1 MEGERRLLTI
11 LFCDVAGSTAL
22 AEQLDPEEWAE
33 IMSSAFR
40 YLIEPVLRY
49 EGTLSRLMGDAILA
63 YFGAP
68 AAHEDD
74 PQRAVLAALDIH
86 SGLESFR
93 REIAQD
99 YGLDFNVRTGI
110 HTGPVVMLEVGAG
123 EAAEYTAMGDAV
135 NLAARIEQ
143 SADPG
148 TIRISEDTHRL
159 IAPLFECEPLG
170 TVEVKG
176 KREPVPVYRVL
187 GRKDPASRRGPG
199 CELSPFT
206 GRQAELQRL
215 QEALDRL
222 LRTGQGGLVFIRG
235 EAGLGKSRLIE
246 ELRQR
251 ITEAAGPEEPG
262 AAPQVA
268 WVESR
273 AVSYDTQR
281 PYGLFLHLLRQ
292 ACGVDQN
299 DPPEVMQSK
308 IMQAIDQNSSAQ
320 DEDHRRH
327 MRRAVEM
334 LLLSANQRTSQDPV
348 LEGEALKREI
358 FSVVQQSVRMSASQ
372 HALVLVIEDMHW
384 LDPASTGL
392 LEELFLLAE
401 ELPILYL
408 CALRPLYVS
417 PGWHALEYARR
428 RCARMLQ
435 EIELQPLPAGE
446 TQALLDSLVQDSE
459 ISPGLRKALLQR
471 AEGNPLFL
479 EELVRE
485 YSLDSGGSSGLRSL
499 PDNLHT
505 LLTSRIDRLEPAA
518 RRLLQLAAVA
528 GRTFHPDLLARVS
541 DDPGP
546 VPAILEELQNLG
558 LLRRAEEAGP
568 GKLAFQHELLRE
580 AAYESILHRQR
591 RSDHLRV
598 GEALES
604 MPGPPVKDIA
614 HRLAHHFLEGGD
626 DERALKYAVLAG
638 ENAARLF
645 VVSEAS
651 SFFARAIEVARRMP
665 AEKVSEAQL
674 RELYQQRGRALELD
688 GQFDAA
694 MENYRELESLARQR
708 SSLSLELA
716 ALTSQAI
723 VHVIPS
729 VQFDPW
735 RSQEIAARIQD
746 LLQQVHDP
754 ALEARALW
762 TLGLLESRI
771 GLNNERA
778 LEYGQQAEAIARRH
792 DLKEQLAYTLHDLSR
807 TYMEVGRIEDAWE
820 AHEESKAL
828 WRELG
833 NLPMLADSLGTG
845 AQGLYLMGR
854 YQPGIELSE
863 EGIRV
868 SRQAA
873 SLWGE
878 AYCLMGLGHIYLET
892 GEIEKSLQALD
903 RAQKLGEQANFLAPV
918 FSARVLL
925 AWVYAQLGDP
935 MRGLEIME
943 QVRRDSRTRVADAG
957 YISAVN
963 SVLYLYADNLAR
975 VEKAFAQIASAEE
988 ASSRA
993 DAFFGPL
1000 FTYFRAELAFRR
1012 GDYQNALD
1020 LAQMGLEERR
1030 QSHARIFLVDYY
1042 ELQGRALL
1050 ELGRLQEAR
1059 RAFEKAHQECLET
1072 GSRRLLWK
1080 VLFGQARA
1088 CTALGDE
1095 QGAQALRREASGEV
1109 RRLSAS
1115 IGRPD
1120 LKQAFEQIPEVRELL
1135 STAA

>member
-148 TIRISEDTHRL
+148 TIRISEDTYRL

-199 CELSPFT
+199 CELSPFA

-334 LLLSANQRTSQDPV
+334 LLLSANQRPAQDPV

-471 AEGNPLFL
+471 AEAIRSSWRSWCGNTAWTQGGAAACAAFPTTCT
-479 EELVRE
+479 RCSPPASTAWSQQHAACC
-485 YSLDSGGSSGLRSL
+485 SLLQSPAAPSTPTCWPGSATIPARCRRSLKSCRTWVFCGGLRKPAPASW
-499 PDNLHT
+499 PFN
-505 LLTSRIDRLEPAA
+505 TSCCA
-518 RRLLQLAAVA
+518 RRRMNPSCTASAA
-528 GRTFHPDLLARVS
+528 
-541 DDPGP
+541 
-546 VPAILEELQNLG
+546 AIICAWG
-558 LLRRAEEAGP
+558 KRWKACRA
-568 GKLAFQHELLRE
+568 
-580 AAYESILHRQR
+580 R
-591 RSDHLRV
+591 RS
-598 GEALES
+598 
-604 MPGPPVKDIA
+604 K
-614 HRLAHHFLEGGD
+614 
-626 DERALKYAVLAG
+626 
-638 ENAARLF
+638 
-645 VVSEAS
+645 
-651 SFFARAIEVARRMP
+651 
-665 AEKVSEAQL
+665 
-674 RELYQQRGRALELD
+674 
-688 GQFDAA
+688 
-694 MENYRELESLARQR
+694 
-708 SSLSLELA
+708 
-716 ALTSQAI
+716 TS
-723 VHVIPS
+723 PTG
-729 VQFDPW
+729 W
-735 RSQEIAARIQD
+735 R
-746 LLQQVHDP
+746 
-754 ALEARALW
+754 
-762 TLGLLESRI
+762 T
-771 GLNNERA
+771 
-778 LEYGQQAEAIARRH
+778 
-792 DLKEQLAYTLHDLSR
+792 T
-807 TYMEVGRIEDAWE
+807 
-820 AHEESKAL
+820 
-828 WRELG
+828 
-833 NLPMLADSLGTG
+833 
-845 AQGLYLMGR
+845 
-854 YQPGIELSE
+854 
-863 EGIRV
+863 
-868 SRQAA
+868 
-873 SLWGE
+873 
-878 AYCLMGLGHIYLET
+878 
-892 GEIEKSLQALD
+892 
-903 RAQKLGEQANFLAPV
+903 F
-918 FSARVLL
+918 
-925 AWVYAQLGDP
+925 
-935 MRGLEIME
+935 
-943 QVRRDSRTRVADAG
+943 
-957 YISAVN
+957 
-963 SVLYLYADNLAR
+963 
-975 VEKAFAQIASAEE
+975 
-988 ASSRA
+988 
-993 DAFFGPL
+993 
-1000 FTYFRAELAFRR
+1000 
-1012 GDYQNALD
+1012 
-1020 LAQMGLEERR
+1020 
-1030 QSHARIFLVDYY
+1030 
-1042 ELQGRALL
+1042 
-1050 ELGRLQEAR
+1050 
-1059 RAFEKAHQECLET
+1059 
-1072 GSRRLLWK
+1072 WK
-1080 VLFGQARA
+1080 VATTNA
-1088 CTALGDE
+1088 
-1095 QGAQALRREASGEV
+1095 
-1109 RRLSAS
+1109 
-1115 IGRPD
+1115 P
-1120 LKQAFEQIPEVRELL
+1120 
-1135 STAA
+1135 